1 MKHVVIIEDDLDLLD
16 ILGIMLI
23 EAGYRVTKL
32 THMESVEQLIDMQ
45 ADAFVIDEMLP
56 VVNGHIICIILKSK
70 PQTKH
75 LPVVLISGDEK
86 LPQMATLCEAN
97 AYLHKPFNSY
107 KDLQRI
113 LEKALAA

>member
-1 MKHVVIIEDDLDLLD
+1 MKHIVIIEDDQDLLD
-16 ILGIMLI
+16 VLSLILT
-23 EAGYRVTKL
+23 EAGYRVTAL
-32 THMESVEQLIDMQ
+32 TQMESVEDLIDLQ

-75 LPVVLISGDEK
+75 LPVVLISADEK

-107 KDLQRI
+107 TDLQRI